1 MDPITEINPEAEQ
14 ITAMAEEDRVQS
26 HEGELSMTVEN
37 YEAGDIQVLKGLEG
51 VRKRPGMYIN
61 APDVNGLH
69 HCVFEVVD
77 NSIDE
82 AMAGAC
88 TEIWVTMHADGSVSV
103 RDNGRGIPVAMHPTE
118 KVSTLEVVMTQ
129 LHAGGKFEGKGY
141 KVSGGLHGVGV
152 SVVNALA
159 QKLVVDVWRDGGHH
173 QMTFSLGIPTGPM
186 RSTPDENQEQTGTSV
201 RFYPDP
207 TIFVET
213 TTFQYDILSQRLR
226 ELAFLNRGLAIELS
240 QEGGRHHRFLYEG
253 GIREFV
259 QYLNQNKHP
268 IYNEP
273 FYVSRVVDS
282 AERGAISIEVAV
294 QHNESF
300 QEQLFSFANNINTAN
315 GGTHVTG
322 FKTALT
328 RVMNLFARERKLLKD
343 NDASFTG
350 DDVREGL
357 TAIVS
362 VKLPEPQFDTQTK
375 GKLTTTEA
383 RQATESI
390 FDEFFR
396 EFLEEN
402 PSVAKAIVEKAISAS
417 RAREAARKARET
429 VRRKGA
435 LDSASLPG
443 KLADCSNKDPK
454 ESELYIVE
462 GDSAGGSAKQ
472 GRDRHFQ
479 AILPLKGKILNV
491 EKARIDKMFGHS
503 EIRALIAAL
512 GTGIGEDFNIEKL
525 RYHRIII
532 MTDADVDGAHIRT
545 LLLTFFYRQMP
556 QLFEGGHIYIAQP
569 PLFKLTRG
577 KKVAYA
583 YSDEERDRIIAE
595 MGENVGIQRYKGLGE
610 MDAEQLWTTTMDPSV
625 RIMRHAHIQ
634 DLIEADGMF
643 TVLMGDEVPP
653 RREFIIN
660 YARHVKNLDI

>member
-1 MDPITEINPEAEQ
+1 MDPVTEIEPQEAITELPPEARLQSRDGE
-14 ITAMAEEDRVQS
+14 IAMA
-26 HEGELSMTVEN
+26 VEN

-61 APDVNGLH
+61 APDINGLH

-88 TEIWVTMHADGSVSV
+88 THVWVTMHGDGSVSV
-103 RDNGRGIPVAMHPTE
+103 RDNGRGIPVAIHPTE
-118 KVSTLEVVMTQ
+118 GVSTLEVVLTQ

-159 QKLVVDVWRDGGHH
+159 IQLKVEVWRDGGYHH
-173 QMTFSLGIPTGPM
+173 MTFSRGIPDGPLI
-186 RSTPDENQEQTGTSV
+186 TEPQEDQQSTGTQV

-207 TIFVET
+207 DIFET
-213 TTFQYDILSQRLR
+213 TVFNFDILQQRLR
-226 ELAFLNRGLAIELS
+226 ELAYLNRGLHIELA
-240 QEGGRHHRFLYEG
+240 QEGGRTATFFYEG
-253 GIREFV
+253 GIRQFV
-259 QYLNQNKHP
+259 QFLNQNKSP
-268 IYNEP
+268 LYEEP
-273 FYVSRVVDS
+273 FYVARVVDS
-282 AERGAISIEVAV
+282 AERGAISVEVAV
-294 QHNESF
+294 QHNDSF

-322 FKTALT
+322 FRTALT
-328 RVMNLFARERKLLKD
+328 RVMNLYAREKKLLKD
-343 NDASFTG
+343 NDVNFTG

-357 TAIVS
+357 TAIIS

-383 RQATESI
+383 RQVVESI
-390 FDEFFR
+390 FDEFFKQY
-396 EFLEEN
+396 LDEN
-402 PSVAKAIVEKAISAS
+402 PSTAKAIVEKAISAS

-443 KLADCSNKDPK
+443 KLADCSNREPA
-454 ESELYIVE
+454 ESELFIVE

-479 AILPLKGKILNV
+479 AILPLKGKIINV
-491 EKARIDKMFGHS
+491 EKARLDKMLSHS

-512 GTGIGEDFNIEKL
+512 GTGIGEDFNIDKL
-525 RYHRIII
+525 RYHRVVI

-556 QLFEGGHIYIAQP
+556 QLIEARHIYIAQP
-569 PLFKLTRG
+569 PLYKLTRG
-577 KKVAYA
+577 KKLTYA
-583 YSDEERDRIIAE
+583 YSDQERDQVLAE
-595 MGENVGIQRYKGLGE
+595 MGENVNIQRYKGLGE
-610 MDAEQLWTTTMDPSV
+610 MDAEQLWDTTMDPSKRV
-625 RIMRHAHIQ
+625 MRLVKPLDDPLETDRI
-634 DLIEADGMF
+634 F

-653 RREFIIN
+653 RREFIVN
-660 YARHVKNLDI
+660 YARDVKNLDI